1 MTERSLYV
9 RCEYFFSFDFF
20 HGSMSFLIMPI
31 SDEKIIASK
40 HPWDVLKVS
49 SRIIKK
55 GKLNLKF
62 TFSAQSTSAAWGGGP
77 HATFYEGAGLG
88 PLIHRLTSRCR
99 WEG

>member
-40 HPWDVLKVS
+40 HPLGCSQGKFPNN
-49 SRIIKK
+49 KK
-55 GKLNLKF
+55 GKVKFEIYSKF
-62 TFSAQSTSAAWGGGP
+62 TRFG
-77 HATFYEGAGLG
+77 
-88 PLIHRLTSRCR
+88 
-99 WEG
+99 